1 MILEILIAT
10 KNVGKADEFK
20 RIFGKK
26 GITVKTL
33 LDLKDVP
40 GIIEDGKTFEEN
52 ALKKAQTL
60 TDKLNM
66 AVLADDSGLS
76 VDYLNGQPGV
86 FSARYAS
93 DHDDA
98 ANRKKVLEK
107 LAGVDEKNRT
117 AHFNCA
123 LVVTAPN
130 KKPLVKMGVVDGIIT
145 TSEKGENGF
154 GYDSIFYYPEFKR
167 TFAELTQ
174 DEKNKVSHRG
184 RAIEKLME
192 SFDEWM
198 EN

>member
-1 MILEILIAT
+1 MLSEILIAT
-10 KNVGKADEFK
+10 KNVGKAAEFK
-20 RIFGKK
+20 RIFGEK

-33 LDLKDVP
+33 LDLPDVP
-40 GIIEDGKTFEEN
+40 EIIEDGKTFEEN

-76 VDYLNGQPGV
+76 IDYLNGQPGV
-86 FSARYAS
+86 YSARYAG
-93 DHDDA
+93 DHNDA
-98 ANRKKVLEK
+98 ANRQKVLEK
-107 LAGVDEKNRT
+107 LKGVDDINRG

-123 LVVTAPN
+123 LVVTAPD
-130 KKPLVKMGVVDGIIT
+130 KKPLVKVGIVDGRIT

-154 GYDSIFYYPEFKR
+154 GYDSIFYYPEYKR

-174 DEKNKVSHRG
+174 DEKNKISHRG

-198 EN
+198 KN